1 MPDIIGR
8 TIFFWYFCRCIMTNN
23 ISHTGIIEA
32 IEGGMLKVRIVQTS
46 ACAACKVASHCSAAE
61 SKEKTVE
68 VYAPKAA
75 ERHQVGD
82 DVVVTMSGRNG
93 RDAVIIAFVIPLVI
107 MLVVMAGMKWLTGND
122 GLAALTGVLSL
133 VPYYLAVFLLRGRL
147 ARKFA
152 FDIEN

>member
-1 MPDIIGR
+1 M
-8 TIFFWYFCRCIMTNN
+8 MNS

-32 IEGGMLKVRIVQTS
+32 IEGGMMKVRIVQTS

-82 DVVVTMSGRNG
+82 DVVVTMSERNG

-107 MLVVMAGMKWLTGND
+107 MLAVMAIARWLTGND
-122 GLAALTGVLSL
+122 GLAALAGVLSL
-133 VPYYLAVFLLRGRL
+133 VPYYLTVFFFKGKL
-147 ARKFA
+147 AKKFA